1 MGPPRRAKFFI
12 LHSAPRN
19 AWAAERGAC
28 RLVNTEAEETAS
40 DEERESD
47 VTAIIGVS
55 RSHQPA
61 YCSQIRL
68 SVTPGYRTCRTETR
82 ERSMKTFLALH
93 KIASQR
99 GDGLKSELAR
109 LLESAAS
116 AARTSS
122 DVLSQTASYLTIDE
136 HNIVAEQDN
145 SLHET

>member
-1 MGPPRRAKFFI
+1 
-12 LHSAPRN
+12 
-19 AWAAERGAC
+19 
-28 RLVNTEAEETAS
+28 
-40 DEERESD
+40 
-47 VTAIIGVS
+47 
-55 RSHQPA
+55 
-61 YCSQIRL
+61 
-68 SVTPGYRTCRTETR
+68 
-82 ERSMKTFLALH
+82 MKTFLALH